1 MASLGFSGFS
11 LFLVLCFGHCL
22 CDYPLQSDKIARGK
36 NPALMEAATAEETKQ
51 EKEEKI
57 AWAYWMAGHAGTHA
71 LAVSLLTGNAWLG
84 LAEFVAHFLIDW
96 GKCRGLFA
104 LGVDQ
109 GLHLGCKAAWT
120 LLA

>member
-1 MASLGFSGFS
+1 MTSLGFSGFS

-22 CDYPLQSDKIARGK
+22 CDYPLQTDKIARGK
-36 NPALMEAATAEETKQ
+36 NPGLVEE
-51 EKEEKI
+51 EEI
-57 AWAYWMAGHAGTHA
+57 AWSYWMAGHAGTHA
-71 LAVSLLTGNAWLG
+71 LAVALLTGNAWLG

-96 GKCRGLFA
+96 GKCRGLFE